1 MSSSMMMMELGRD
14 LFQTALIVALPA
26 LLAAL
31 IVGFFVSLLQAIT
44 SIQDQALG
52 HVPRLLAVGLV
63 LVLTMGFTLQVAV
76 AFSQRM
82 IQQASRIGT

>member
-1 MSSSMMMMELGRD
+1 MSSSLMMELGRD
-14 LFQTALIVALPA
+14 LFQTALLVALPA
-26 LLAAL
+26 LLTAL
-31 IVGFFVSLLQAIT
+31 VVGFVVSLLQAIT

-52 HVPRLLAVGLV
+52 HVPRLVAVGLV

-82 IQQASRIGT
+82 IQHASRVGI